1 MKKLLLIKFLITFL
15 LIISTNEIVAQI
27 KCKIENYSTE
37 DGLSHDAIAYTMK
50 DKEGFMWFATWDG
63 INRFDG
69 KNFVTYKATAG
80 DNSSLNNNRI
90 ALIKEDASGYIWL
103 KAYDRQIY
111 RFDKST
117 ESFLSI
123 ANILGTTKIDF
134 DNVFPTSNGNVWLTT
149 MDKGIF
155 LIQKKTSGRIKIRHF
170 WENKKSSF
178 LLASNN
184 LNFLFK
190 DPDNSVWVGSDKG
203 LDHITTSKSQEY
215 QTKNIIK
222 NSTIKCLIIPDN
234 NVWFGTD
241 EGVLI
246 RYDKIRKSYWKTA
259 IAKKSINAI
268 IKSKTENLLFL
279 TTSSGELITFNTK
292 TLKTESINK
301 ISDTPIYKI
310 YQDRRGILWIEPE
323 KHGVFMVY
331 PKEKRNRFF
340 SQQTDATFLDL
351 KHSFGFFE
359 DNFNRVWIKLKGGGF
374 GYYNEKTN
382 TLDYFLNKPGDEN
395 QKFSNIVSSMYFD
408 PSGILW
414 LSTDDRSI
422 NKIIF
427 QKNTF
432 EHHLLVP
439 GSKIKSENEI
449 RAVFADKENRLW
461 LASKAGKVKVY
472 RGNEEL
478 KNPFIN
484 YKTDEI
490 GHIYSIIGDRKGNIW
505 LGTKGNGLFKATPA
519 NIQHS
524 QYVLKQF
531 KADKKN
537 PKSISSNQIYSILE
551 DKKGRIWVATY
562 DNGINLLEEN
572 QGQFNFIHQ
581 FKNYPVTEFS
591 KVRYLAEGYKGQ
603 IWVATTNGL
612 LTFDPD
618 NYNPDKIKF
627 SRYRKISSDKFS
639 LGSNDVLFIF
649 KDSEAKMWI
658 STAGGGL
665 NQAIE
670 KGNDLKFINFAKKDG
685 LPSDFI
691 LSMAE
696 DDDKNLWL
704 ATENGISKFNLLNQT
719 FSNYDSNDGLQ
730 KTGFSESAG
739 LKLSNG
745 NLIFGCRN
753 GYLTFN
759 PKKIKNQKNTVK
771 MVFTNFEINNKN
783 ANVKSQE
790 FPLKADIN
798 YNNDIELDYTKNT
811 ISIYYT
817 VLDYRSGNKQLY
829 AYRLKGLDNTWHEV
843 KNQKKA
849 TFTNLP
855 PGDYEFEVKCL
866 STDLYTNIPQKN
878 LSFTITPPFWKTNL
892 AYFLYTVLFIILL
905 EISRRIV
912 YSMIQLQ
919 NKVVVEQK
927 MTELKLSFFTNISH
941 ELRTPLTLIVNPIN
955 EIAKNE
961 QLSDL
966 GSEYIETAR
975 KNSNRL
981 VRFVNQLLDFRK
993 VQSGNE
999 ELHIE
1004 PIELVSFVNEI
1015 NSLFSQAAREKNIKI
1030 KTLSNSETLPVN
1042 LDKEKMDIILY
1053 NLLSNAVK
1061 FSPNDSSITIELK
1074 VENNHILK
1082 INVTDQGAGVDETK
1096 LKDIFKLY
1104 YETDTGNNKIAGTG
1118 IGLALCKEY
1127 VHLHQGTIYAIN
1139 NQNKGFTV
1147 CIEIDLNKPVFQ
1159 NSNYKLELS
1168 EEKQKKISASN
1179 KQNNERQLVENNYN
1193 PKFPVVLIVE
1203 DNPELRSFL
1212 KSQLQPFYS
1221 ILEAENG
1228 NEGFAIATNKL
1239 PDLIISDIMMPEMDG
1254 IELLDAL
1261 KNTTETSHI
1270 PVILLTAKSSVES
1283 KIEGLNYGADYYIT
1297 KPFDTDFLL
1306 ASIENLIKYRKKI
1319 FESFQTDP
1327 KTIILEPGEIVIT
1340 TKDEQFLKGIISI
1353 VENSL
1358 TDSKFNIDVIA
1369 KTINMSRVTFNRKF
1383 KSLTQMT
1390 PVEFVSEMRLKRARQ
1405 YLDAGETDIANIAY
1419 KVGFN
1424 GAGYFSTCFKEFYKI
1439 SPSEYLKQNNSIE
1452 KRHTDK

>member
-1 MKKLLLIKFLITFL
+1 MKKLLLIKFLIAFL
-15 LIISTNEIVAQI
+15 FITSSNESGAQI

-69 KNFVTYKATAG
+69 KNFITYKATAG
-80 DNSSLNNNRI
+80 DNSSLSNNRI

-111 RFDKST
+111 RFDKCT

-123 ANILGTTKIDF
+123 ANILGTTKIEF

-149 MDKGIF
+149 IEKGIF
-155 LIQKKTSGRIKIRHF
+155 IAKKKPDSKIRISHF
-170 WENKKSSF
+170 RQNSKSDFSI
-178 LLASNN
+178 ASNN
-184 LNFLFK
+184 LNFVFR
-190 DPDNSVWVGSDKG
+190 DTDNSVWVCSELG
-203 LDHITTSKSQEY
+203 LDHIAKSKNQEY
-215 QTKNIIK
+215 QSKNIVR
-222 NSTIKCLIIPDN
+222 NSNVKCLIVPDN
-234 NVWFGTD
+234 NVWFGTE

-246 RYDKIRKSYWKTA
+246 RYNKIQKNYWKAT
-259 IAKKSINAI
+259 ISKKSINAI
-268 IKSKTENLLFL
+268 IKSKNENLLFL

-292 TLKTESINK
+292 TLKTASILK
-301 ISDTPIYKI
+301 ISDSSVHKI
-310 YQDRRGILWIEPE
+310 YQDRQGLLWIEPE
-323 KHGVFMVY
+323 KHGVFMVN
-331 PKEKRNRFF
+331 PKEKSIRFF
-340 SQQTDATFLDL
+340 SQQTDATFLDI

-374 GYYNEKTN
+374 GYYNSQNN
-382 TLDYFLNKPGDEN
+382 TLDYFFNKPGDEN
-395 QKFSNIVSSMYFD
+395 QKFSNIVSSAYFD

-414 LSTDDRSI
+414 ISTDDRGI
-422 NKIIF
+422 NKVIF
-427 QKNTF
+427 QKNIF
-432 EHHLLVP
+432 QHHLLVP

-449 RAVFADKENRLW
+449 RAVFTDKANRLW

-472 RGNEEL
+472 QGNQEL

-484 YKTDEI
+484 FKTDEI
-490 GHIYSIIGDRKGNIW
+490 GHIYSIIGDKKGNIW
-505 LGTKGNGLFKATPA
+505 LGTKGNGLFKATPV
-519 NIQHS
+519 NNQHS
-524 QYVLKQF
+524 QYVLQQF
-531 KADKKN
+531 KSDKNN
-537 PKSISSNQIYSILE
+537 PKSINSNQIYTILE
-551 DKKGRIWVATY
+551 DKKGRIWIGTY

-581 FKNYPVTEFS
+581 FKNYPATESS
-591 KVRYLAEGYKGQ
+591 KVRYLAEGYKGR

-612 LTFDPD
+612 LTFDPGD
-618 NYNPDKIKF
+618 YNPDKIKF
-627 SRYRKISSDKFS
+627 SRYKKISSDKFS
-639 LGSNDVLFIF
+639 LGSNDVLFIY
-649 KDSEAKMWI
+649 KDSDDKMWI

-670 KGNDLKFINFAKKDG
+670 GGNHLKFKNFSKNNG

-696 DDDKNLWL
+696 DDEKHLWL
-704 ATENGISKFNLLNQT
+704 ATENGISKFNLRNHT
-719 FSNYDSNDGLQ
+719 SSNYDSNDGLL
-730 KTGFSESAG
+730 KAGFSESAA
-739 LKLSNG
+739 LKLANG

-759 PKKIKNQKNTVK
+759 PKKIESQKNGAK
-771 MVFTNFEINNKN
+771 MVFTSFEINNKN
-783 ANVKSQE
+783 SSVKSAE
-790 FPLKADIN
+790 FPLKSDIN
-798 YNNDIELDYTKNT
+798 YNNNIVLDYTKNT

-817 VLDYRSGNKQLY
+817 VLDYRSNNKQLY
-829 AYRLKGLDNTWHEV
+829 AYRLKGLDDTWHEV

-866 STDLYTNIPQKN
+866 NTDLYTNIPQKN

-892 AYFLYTVLFIILL
+892 AYFLYAVLLIILL
-905 EISRRIV
+905 EISRRIA
-912 YSMIQLQ
+912 YSMIRLR

-961 QLSDL
+961 QLSPL

-975 KNSNRL
+975 KNTNRL

-1004 PIELVSFVNEI
+1004 PVELLSFVNEI
-1015 NSLFSQAAREKNIKI
+1015 NSLFSLAAREKNIKI
-1030 KTLSNSETLPVN
+1030 KTLSNSETLTVN

-1053 NLLSNAVK
+1053 NLLSNAIK
-1061 FSPNDSSITIELK
+1061 FSPNDSIITIELK
-1074 VENNHILK
+1074 VENNHILN
-1082 INVTDQGAGVDETK
+1082 INVTDQGVGVDETK
-1096 LKDIFKLY
+1096 LEDIFKLY
-1104 YETDTGNNKIAGTG
+1104 YETDTGKNKIAGTG

-1127 VHLHQGTIYAIN
+1127 VHLHQGSIYATN
-1139 NQNKGFTV
+1139 NPDKGLTV
-1147 CIEIDLNKPVFQ
+1147 CIRIDLNNPIFQ
-1159 NSNYKLELS
+1159 NNNYKLGLS
-1168 EEKQKKISASN
+1168 EEKQNNFPFKIQDSN
-1179 KQNNERQLVENNYN
+1179 NQLIDNTYN
-1193 PKFPVVLIVE
+1193 TKFPVVLIVE
-1203 DNPELRSFL
+1203 DNNELRSFL
-1212 KSQLQPFYS
+1212 KSQLQAFYR

-1228 NEGFAIATNKL
+1228 KEGLAIATNKL

-1254 IELLDAL
+1254 IELLDKL
-1261 KNTTETSHI
+1261 KNRTGTSHI

-1297 KPFDTDFLL
+1297 KPFDTDFLI
-1306 ASIENLIKYRKKI
+1306 ASIENLIKHRKKI
-1319 FESFQTDP
+1319 FERLQSDA
-1327 KTIILEPGEIVIT
+1327 KTISLEPGEIVIT
-1340 TKDEQFLKGIISI
+1340 TKDEQFLKDIITI

-1358 TDSKFNIDVIA
+1358 TDSKFNIDFIA
-1369 KTINMSRVTFNRKF
+1369 STLNMSRVTFNRKF
-1383 KSLTQMT
+1383 KSLTNIT
-1390 PVEFVSEMRLKRARQ
+1390 PVEFVSNMRIKRAKQ

-1439 SPSEYLKQNNSIE
+1439 SPSDYLKQ
-1452 KRHTDK
+1452 KLG

>member
-1 MKKLLLIKFLITFL
+1 MKKLLLIKFLIAFL
-15 LIISTNEIVAQI
+15 FITSSSELGAQI

-37 DGLSHDAIAYTMK
+37 DGLSHDAVSYTMK

-69 KNFVTYKATAG
+69 KNFITYKATAG
-80 DNSSLNNNRI
+80 DNSSLSNNRI

-123 ANILGTTKIDF
+123 ANILGTSKIEF
-134 DNVFPTSNGNVWLTT
+134 DNVYPTPNGNVWLTT

-155 LIQKKTSGRIKIRHF
+155 LTQKEPDDQIKINHF
-170 WENKKSSF
+170 RQNSKSDFSI
-178 LLASNN
+178 ASNN
-184 LNFLFK
+184 LNFVFR
-190 DPDNSVWVGSDKG
+190 DPDNSVWVCSEKG
-203 LDHITTSKSQEY
+203 LDHITKSKNQEY
-215 QTKNIIK
+215 QSKNIIRK
-222 NSTIKCLIIPDN
+222 SNVKCIIVPDN

-241 EGVLI
+241 KGVLI
-246 RYDKIRKSYWKTA
+246 RYNKIQKNYWKATVSN
-259 IAKKSINAI
+259 KSINAI
-268 IKSKTENLLFL
+268 IKSKTENILFL
-279 TTSSGELITFNTK
+279 TTSTGELITFNTK
-292 TLKTESINK
+292 TLKTESILK
-301 ISDTPIYKI
+301 ISDSPVYKI
-310 YQDRRGILWIEPE
+310 YQDRQGLLWIEPE
-323 KHGVFMVY
+323 KHGVFMVN
-331 PKEKRNRFF
+331 PKQKNNRFF

-374 GYYNEKTN
+374 GYFNSKNN
-382 TLDYFLNKPGDEN
+382 TFDYFFNKPGDEN
-395 QKFSNIVSSMYFD
+395 QKFSNIVSSVYFD

-414 LSTDDRSI
+414 MSTDDRGI

-427 QKNTF
+427 QKNIF
-432 EHHLLVP
+432 QHHLLVP

-449 RAVFADKENRLW
+449 RAVFTDKANRLW

-472 RGNEEL
+472 QGNQEL

-484 YKTDEI
+484 FKIDKI
-490 GHIYSIIGDRKGNIW
+490 GHIYSIIGDKKGNIW
-505 LGTKGNGLFKATPA
+505 LGTKGNGLFKATPV
-519 NIQHS
+519 NNQYS

-531 KADKKN
+531 KADKN
-537 PKSISSNQIYSILE
+537 NFKSISSNQIYSILE
-551 DKKGRIWVATY
+551 DKKGRIWIGTY

-581 FKNYPVTEFS
+581 FKNYPATESS

-612 LTFDPD
+612 VTFDPS

-627 SRYRKISSDKFS
+627 SRYKKISSDKFS
-639 LGSNDVLFIF
+639 LGSNDVLFMY
-649 KDSEAKMWI
+649 KDSEDKMWI

-670 KGNDLKFINFAKKDG
+670 KANHLKFKNFTKNNG

-696 DDDKNLWL
+696 DDEKHLWL
-704 ATENGISKFNLLNQT
+704 ATENGISKFNLRNHT
-719 FSNYDSNDGLQ
+719 FSNYDSNDGLL
-730 KTGFSESAG
+730 KAGFSESAAS
-739 LKLSNG
+739 KLPNG
-745 NLIFGCRN
+745 DLIFGCRN

-759 PKKIKNQKNTVK
+759 PKTIENQKNGGK
-771 MVFTNFEINNKN
+771 MVFTSFEINNKN
-783 ANVKSQE
+783 STVKSPE
-790 FPLKADIN
+790 FPLKSDIN
-798 YNNDIELDYTKNT
+798 YNNNITLDYTKNT

-817 VLDYRSGNKQLY
+817 VLDYRSNNKQLY
-829 AYRLKGLDNTWHEV
+829 AYRLKGLDDTWHEV

-866 STDLYTNIPQKN
+866 NTDLYTNIPQKN
-878 LSFTITPPFWKTNL
+878 LSFTITPPFWKTNM
-892 AYFLYTVLFIILL
+892 AYFLYAVLIIILL
-905 EISRRIV
+905 EISRRIA
-912 YSMIQLQ
+912 YSMIRLR

-961 QLSDL
+961 QLSPL
-966 GSEYIETAR
+966 GSEYIETVR
-975 KNSNRL
+975 KNTNRL

-1004 PIELVSFVNEI
+1004 PVELIFFVNEI
-1015 NSLFSQAAREKNIKI
+1015 ISLFSQTAREKNIKI
-1030 KTLSNSETLPVN
+1030 KTLSNSEMLAVN

-1053 NLLSNAVK
+1053 NLLSNAIK
-1061 FSPNDSSITIELK
+1061 FSPNDSVITIELK
-1074 VENNHILK
+1074 VENDHILN
-1082 INVTDQGAGVDETK
+1082 INVTDEGCGVDETK
-1096 LKDIFKLY
+1096 LEDIFKLY
-1104 YETDTGNNKIAGTG
+1104 YETDTSNNKIAGTG

-1127 VHLHQGTIYAIN
+1127 VHLHQGSIYASN
-1139 NQNKGFTV
+1139 NQSKGLKV
-1147 CIEIDLNKPVFQ
+1147 CIEIDLSNPIFQ
-1159 NSNYKLELS
+1159 NNNYKLGLS
-1168 EEKQKKISASN
+1168 EEKQKKQSMVNRQDN
-1179 KQNNERQLVENNYN
+1179 KNQFIENNYN
-1193 PKFPVVLIVE
+1193 TNFPVVLIVE
-1203 DNPELRSFL
+1203 DNHELRSFL
-1212 KSQLQPFYS
+1212 KSQLQPFYR

-1228 NEGFAIATNKL
+1228 KEGLTIATNKL

-1254 IELLDAL
+1254 IELLDIL
-1261 KNTTETSHI
+1261 KNRTETSHI

-1297 KPFDTDFLL
+1297 KPFDTDFLM
-1306 ASIENLIKYRKKI
+1306 ASIENLIKHRKKI
-1319 FESFQTDP
+1319 FERLQTDV
-1327 KTIILEPGEIVIT
+1327 KTITLQPGEIVIT
-1340 TKDEQFLKGIISI
+1340 SKDQQFLKDIIRI
-1353 VENSL
+1353 VENDL
-1358 TDSKFNIDVIA
+1358 TNPKFNIDTIA
-1369 KTINMSRVTFNRKF
+1369 NALNMSRVTFNRKF
-1383 KSLTQMT
+1383 KSLTNIT
-1390 PVEFVSEMRLKRARQ
+1390 PVEFVSNMRIKRAKQ
-1405 YLDAGETDIANIAY
+1405 YFDAGETDIANIAY

-1424 GAGYFSTCFKEFYKI
+1424 GAGYFSTCFKDFYKI
-1439 SPSEYLKQNNSIE
+1439 SPSDYLKQKQE
-1452 KRHTDK
+1452 